1 MTHAEKDRL
10 ITTLQ
15 DAFDLARENQALKET
30 ITRKDA
36 EITRLRAAQPPT
48 SDPPRDIRSMMAK
61 IKEAGKTD

>member
-36 EITRLRAAQPPT
+36 EITRLRAAQPAT
-48 SDPPRDIRSMMAK
+48 SDPPGDIRAMMAK
-61 IKEAGKTD
+61 IKAAGRSD